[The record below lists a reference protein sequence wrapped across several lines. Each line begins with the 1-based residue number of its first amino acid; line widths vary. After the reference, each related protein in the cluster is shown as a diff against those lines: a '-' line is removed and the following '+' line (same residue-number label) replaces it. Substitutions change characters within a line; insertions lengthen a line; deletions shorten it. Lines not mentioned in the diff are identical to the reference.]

1 MVNESDTPYRPEYF
15 PNLQPSARDLPKPA
29 FGRPQEVRGGNVKH
43 VRTVAWSHDGRKVAT
58 GGEYKDLLLFDAKS
72 SVDSKPFRSLPSS
85 SSKPSPHNGHVG
97 AIAWSPVDPNV
108 LISGDKGSSAGGVV
122 AIWHLSSPSSP
133 VATFNISGDV
143 LHIAFHPSGRHFA
156 VVCPQKNKDEVFFFW
171 LTEVDGQEVWA
182 RRDDIA
188 LGGALMDI
196 GSEEINSLR
205 FINSGKLVCAVS
217 NDGSINAWVYPLQLQ
232 IPNERELPAA
242 PQLQIPE
249 SGLSTAPSSPRPTAD
264 DDAALRGK
272 SRAASPSDDAPD
284 QTRAGEAEE
293 DKEAVAEEGDVEMG
307 NGDGEDAA
315 ASELPVDVEVKEGTE
330 AENGEV
336 QPIVK
341 VEESVESTTQDQPG
355 TPAVGEATEEKTGDV
370 EMIDNATTEPA
381 PSTPLPVSSAA
392 PSRRPSPPAPAEK
405 TTRPATATTT
415 EKKKARQLQ
424 RLRHAICHS
433 ASLLSLAF
441 DPQGRYLAVGG
452 QDALL
457 SMFDTREWICE
468 RTFDVCTAA
477 IRQIAFS
484 HDGEFIALG
493 GDDTYIAI
501 VSVYTGATIAKLPVH
516 GMVNA
521 ISWHPSKNWL
531 AYSYSG
537 KTGVPLWYVAYQE
550 T

>member
-1 MVNESDTPYRPEYF
+1 MVNESDAPYRPEYF
-15 PNLQPSARDLPKPA
+15 PNLQPSARDLPKPT
-29 FGRPQEVRGGNVKH
+29 FSRPQEIRGGNVKH
-43 VRTVAWSHDGRKVAT
+43 VRTIAWSHDGRKVAT
-58 GGEYKDLLLFDAKS
+58 GGEYKELLLFDAKS
-72 SVDSKPFRSLPSS
+72 SVDSKPSATLPS

-108 LISGDKGSSAGGVV
+108 LVSGDKGSSTGGVV
-122 AIWHLSSPSSP
+122 AVWHLSSPSSP
-133 VATFNISGDV
+133 VATFKISGDV

-182 RRDDIA
+182 RREDIA

-205 FINSGKLVCAVS
+205 FINSGKLICAVS

-232 IPNERELPAA
+232 IPQEPEDRPLPEV
-242 PQLQIPE
+242 LIPE
-249 SGLSTAPSSPRPTAD
+249 SGPSTAPSSPKPTAD

-272 SRAASPSDDAPD
+272 SRGASPSEDAPD
-284 QTRAGEAEE
+284 QTRTGEAE
-293 DKEAVAEEGDVEMG
+293 DKEAAIEGGDVEMG
-307 NGDGEDAA
+307 EAGAEPAA
-315 ASELPVDVEVKEGTE
+315 NREIKEGSQPE
-330 AENGEV
+330 QEV
-336 QPIVK
+336 EPEVK
-341 VEESVESTTQDQPG
+341 VEVVGPPSEAQNP
-355 TPAVGEATEEKTGDV
+355 PADAAIEQTAEEKNGDI
-370 EMIDNATTEPA
+370 EMADNPTIEAA
-381 PSTPLPVSSAA
+381 PSTPLPASSAA
-392 PSRRPSPPAPAEK
+392 PSRRPSPPAPIDK
-405 TTRPATATTT
+405 PSIPAPS
-415 EKKKARQLQ
+415 EKKKAGQLL
-424 RLRHAICHS
+424 RLRHTICHS

-441 DPQGRYLAVGG
+441 DPQGRFLAVGG

-484 HDGEFIALG
+484 QDGEYIALG

-501 VSVYTGATIAKLPVH
+501 VSVYTGATIARLPVH

-537 KTGVPLWYVAYQE
+537 KTGVPLWHVAYQE
-550 T
+550 S